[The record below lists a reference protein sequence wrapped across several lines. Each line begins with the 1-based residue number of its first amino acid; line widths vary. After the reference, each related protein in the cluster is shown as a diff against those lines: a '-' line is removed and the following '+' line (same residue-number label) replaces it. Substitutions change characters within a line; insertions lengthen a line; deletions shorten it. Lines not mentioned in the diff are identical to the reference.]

1 MWSDKKHIFHE
12 RWKKIINYFVEK
24 TFSVSEGALLET
36 LKLFFCKMKMHPD
49 FLVLYSKHY
58 LYKTTSVH
66 CSGKNLELVRNKFF
80 MDFTKK
86 IIKHFAEK
94 NISFFNRAPSDT
106 QKVFFNK
113 IIYYFFFNISEKC
126 VLYQFSIFI
135 SAIHW
140 CCQKLL
146 LFSVKYFKICI
157 CKIFLAASF
166 FFTTLFFLLLK

>member
-12 RWKKIINYFVEK
+12 RWKKIINYFVKK

-36 LKLFFCKMKMHPD
+36 LKLFFWKMKMHPD

-106 QKVFFNK
+106 LKKNLNK
-113 IIYYFFFNISEKC
+113 IIYYFF
-126 VLYQFSIFI
+126 SIFAKSVFCI
-135 SAIHW
+135 NS
-140 CCQKLL
+140 QF
-146 LFSVKYFKICI
+146 LFQQYTDIIKKYNL
-157 CKIFLAASF
+157 FL
-166 FFTTLFFLLLK
+166 